1 MALCNDNFWG
11 YTTELIAKYRVR
23 WIEAAIVSPCWTA
36 MLVFYVEGDWG
47 HLMNEE
53 MGAQK
58 HRTAVKGSCFSFHM
72 PWEDILDTLHQSCE
86 DKDLTVLPRDEE
98 CLKYMLRLHLKVGG
112 VDFATHLKQVHV
124 RPFILVLLLHW
135 LIDQGHEV
143 FRGKG
148 SAQVLKERMRKAVQ
162 QRYPETERNTP
173 VGERQGTIPPSI
185 AELLKEE

>member
-1 MALCNDNFWG
+1 M
-11 YTTELIAKYRVR
+11 
-23 WIEAAIVSPCWTA
+23 
-36 MLVFYVEGDWG
+36 
-47 HLMNEE
+47 
-53 MGAQK
+53 
-58 HRTAVKGSCFSFHM
+58 
-72 PWEDILDTLHQSCE
+72 
-86 DKDLTVLPRDEE
+86 LPRDEE

-148 SAQVLKERMRKAVQ
+148 SAQMLKDRMRKAVE